1 MTLKEFFA
9 TQPRGAKAQLCRDVG
24 ITKAW
29 LSLLLRGNR
38 KPSKHLAIVLSLWTD
53 NKVTIDELINQEY
66 CFTEHGQGVQPEKR
80 LHQPPAEFNLHMMAN
95 L

>member
-9 TQPRGAKAQLCRDVG
+9 TQPRGAKAQLCRDIG

-29 LSLLLRGNR
+29 LSLLLKGNR

-53 NKVTIDELINQEY
+53 NKVTIDELMN
-66 CFTEHGQGVQPEKR
+66 
-80 LHQPPAEFNLHMMAN
+80 
-95 L
+95 